1 MQLRELTE
9 KKILDSSPELVE
21 ALTNKDQSP
30 IKDLASMVLK
40 LAAEAICFHCRPEH
54 KGPPERSGFSYYHKY
69 SEQSV
74 AQCKASIIWE
84 APIMQI
90 KREEQK

>member
-9 KKILDSSPELVE
+9 EKVELMSDMTEPELVK
-21 ALTNKDQSP
+21 T
-30 IKDLASMVLK
+30 ILK
-40 LAAEAICFHCRPEH
+40 SVAEAICFHCRDEH

-69 SEQSV
+69 SGQSV
-74 AQCKASIIWE
+74 AQCKASMIWE

-90 KREEQK
+90 AKK